1 MPDKIIQEVMDK
13 LRNYR
18 DWNSPAEVEAFFE
31 KSLNR
36 VKEAVSKNK

>member
-31 KSLNR
+31 ESLNR